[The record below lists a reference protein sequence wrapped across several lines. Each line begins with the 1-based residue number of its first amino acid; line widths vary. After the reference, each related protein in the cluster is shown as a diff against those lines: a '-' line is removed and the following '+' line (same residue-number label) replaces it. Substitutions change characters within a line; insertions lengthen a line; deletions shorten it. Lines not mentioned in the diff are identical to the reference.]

1 MEPDDLMALL
11 FRYGLTA
18 VYIAI
23 LLFFKKGYQKSKA
36 AGMPNKFFLGFSFM
50 FLVLLGILGGIDVY
64 ETINAFAPGT
74 LNMQVPFP
82 GYYDPMIYP
91 IVGIF
96 RNFCR
101 PLFLLAF
108 IAGNILIAGQ
118 VYPLELAIGWKKVP
132 VTKMMVVSGA
142 ALCLVFIPG
151 ITFSILT
158 QVLFVA
164 SIFCLVLGFFL
175 NIGVNIHLFRI
186 STGQIRQRSL
196 FIILAFICFYV
207 GFVWALE
214 VGWTELFIPGATLKY
229 DVIFGSILQMVAAI
243 FYWIGFRQE
252 STEVRPEKEK

>member
-1 MEPDDLMALL
+1 MEPDDLIALL
-11 FRYGLTA
+11 VRFGLTA
-18 VYIAI
+18 VYVAMLI
-23 LLFFKKGYQKSKA
+23 FFKNGYQKSKA
-36 AGMPNKFFLGFSFM
+36 AGLPNKFFLGFSFM
-50 FLVLLGILGGIDVY
+50 FLVLLIIVGGIDVY

-74 LNMQVPFP
+74 VNMQIPFD

-91 IVGIF
+91 AVGMF

-101 PLFLLAF
+101 PLFVLAF
-108 IAGNILIAGQ
+108 MAGNVLIAGQ

-132 VTKMMVVSGA
+132 VTKLLVITGA
-142 ALCLVFIPG
+142 ALFLVFIPV
-151 ITFSILT
+151 ITFTVVT
-158 QVLFVA
+158 QVLFAA

-196 FIILAFICFYV
+196 FIILAFFCFYM

-214 VGWTELFIPGATLKY
+214 VGWAELFIIGASLKY
-229 DVIFGSILQMVAAI
+229 DVVFGSIVQMVASL

-252 STEVRPEKEK
+252 TTAPRPEK